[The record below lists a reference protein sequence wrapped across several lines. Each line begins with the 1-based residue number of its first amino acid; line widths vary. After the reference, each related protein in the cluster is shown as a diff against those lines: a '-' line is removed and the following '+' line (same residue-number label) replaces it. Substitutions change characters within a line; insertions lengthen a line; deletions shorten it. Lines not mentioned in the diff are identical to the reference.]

1 MKKREKGRTPT
12 HSMTSSTERDIVQL
26 VSCIPRE
33 QKNKSRE
40 SRGAEGDVLNL
51 TKNKDPKA
59 DPRDDK
65 IYIPEGEEF
74 GQNSIK
80 LNSLLR
86 SGDTLLSLSVALG
99 YY

>member
-1 MKKREKGRTPT
+1 
-12 HSMTSSTERDIVQL
+12 MTSSAEERDIVQL
-26 VSCIPRE
+26 ASCIPRE

-65 IYIPEGEEF
+65 IYIPKGK
-74 GQNSIK
+74 SLVKIA
-80 LNSLLR
+80 LN
-86 SGDTLLSLSVALG
+86 
-99 YY
+99 